1 MHSDAQISL
10 DRDIKGDSPPAH
22 YEEYD
27 LDSETDRVP
36 FQPEIAPW

>member
-1 MHSDAQISL
+1 MHSAEISL

-22 YEEYD
+22 NEEYD

-36 FQPEIAPW
+36 LGPEIAPW